1 MKKLFYIVL
10 LFSFFGCDSDSALDC
25 FQAAGDSIQEEFSVE
40 EFSKIIVWE
49 RVQLF
54 VQQGETQKV
63 VVETGENL
71 LNDIEVK
78 VIDGQLNV
86 YNHNSCNLVRDYGL
100 TKVYV
105 TTPNVTEIRSSTGLP
120 TESIGVL
127 SFPTLRLL
135 SEDQNTE
142 DGYHIDGDFKLQ
154 LDVGTLDIVANGLS
168 RFYLSGQ
175 ADILNIGLYS
185 GDCSVDAGSLITEN
199 VRINL
204 HRSTNNII
212 VNPQASIYAKLV
224 SIGNVIA
231 KNRPPIVEKIEL
243 YTGRLIFE

>member
-1 MKKLFYIVL
+1 MKKFCYIVVAL
-10 LFSFFGCDSDSALDC
+10 VFFGCDSDKSLDC
-25 FQAAGDSIQEEFSVE
+25 FQASGASIQEEFAVE
-40 EFSKIIVWE
+40 DFSKILVWE

-54 VQQGETQKV
+54 VRQGETQKV

-86 YNHNSCNLVRDYGL
+86 YNHNACNLVRDYGL

-105 TTPNVTEIRSSTGLP
+105 TAPNITEIRSSTGLP

-127 SFPTLRLL
+127 SFPSLTLL

-154 LDVGTLDIVANGLS
+154 LDVERLTVVANGLS
-168 RFYLSGQ
+168 RFYLSGY
-175 ADILNIGLYS
+175 ANNLTVGLYS
-185 GDCSVDAGSLITEN
+185 GDCSVDAGDLITED
-199 VRINL
+199 VVINL
-204 HRSTNNII
+204 HRSTSDII

-224 SIGNVIA
+224 SVGNVIS
-231 KNRPPIVEKIEL
+231 KNRPPLVEKIEL

>member
-1 MKKLFYIVL
+1 MKKFLYILGVFIL
-10 LFSFFGCDSDSALDC
+10 FGCDSDKALDC
-25 FQAAGDSIQEEFSVE
+25 FQAAGDSIQEEFTVE

-54 VQQGETQKV
+54 IQQGETQKV

-71 LNDIEVK
+71 LNDIDVK

-86 YNHNSCNLVRDYGL
+86 YNYNSCNLVRDYGL

-105 TTPNVTEIRSSTGLP
+105 TSPNITEIRSSTGLP

-127 SFPTLRLL
+127 SFPSLRLL

-154 LDVGTLDIVANGLS
+154 LDVGSLDIVANGLS
-168 RFYLSGQ
+168 RFYLSGHTNS
-175 ADILNIGLYS
+175 LNIGLYS
-185 GDCSVDAGSLITEN
+185 GDCSVDAGSLIAES
-199 VRINL
+199 VSINL
-204 HRSTNNII
+204 HRSTNDII
-212 VNPQASIYAKLV
+212 VNPQESIYAKLV
-224 SIGNVIA
+224 SVGNVIS
-231 KNRPPIVEKIEL
+231 KNRPPLIEKIEL